1 MFTKEEKKKDRQSF
15 TRFNTFIKR
24 FRKLSASRQ
33 KSFQLQEHFREECAL
48 QSVVHNMKPF

>member
-33 KSFQLQEHFREECAL
+33 KSFQLQERFREECAL